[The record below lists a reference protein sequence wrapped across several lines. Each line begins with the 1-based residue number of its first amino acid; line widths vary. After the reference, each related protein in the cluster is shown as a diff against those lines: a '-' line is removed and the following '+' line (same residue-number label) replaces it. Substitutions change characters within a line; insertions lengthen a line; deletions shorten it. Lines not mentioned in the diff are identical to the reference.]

1 MANKKIS
8 ELSAVT
14 DLTSSDEFVVVD
26 SSVTK
31 KITFGNL
38 QKEIINY
45 LVPTN
50 ITVSAGNDVNLDDST
65 FHNSEIIKLTWSSA
79 NGNMTMTLPDCTSAN
94 NVNRAMRFISDS
106 SFSTNTRVYLTPASG
121 QNIDASTNYYEIN
134 KAYEGIKIWSD
145 GTEWFI
151 IQKKA

>member
-50 ITVSAGNDVNLDDST
+50 ITVSAGNDVDLDDST
-65 FHNSEIIKLTWSSA
+65 FHNSEIIKLTWSGA
-79 NGNMTMTLPDCTSAN
+79 NGNMTITLPD
-94 NVNRAMRFISDS
+94 
-106 SFSTNTRVYLTPASG
+106 
-121 QNIDASTNYYEIN
+121 
-134 KAYEGIKIWSD
+134 
-145 GTEWFI
+145 
-151 IQKKA
+151 

>member
-8 ELSAVT
+8 ELSAIT

-50 ITVSAGNDVNLDDST
+50 ITVSAGNDVDL
-65 FHNSEIIKLTWSSA
+65 
-79 NGNMTMTLPDCTSAN
+79 G
-94 NVNRAMRFISDS
+94 
-106 SFSTNTRVYLTPASG
+106 
-121 QNIDASTNYYEIN
+121 
-134 KAYEGIKIWSD
+134 
-145 GTEWFI
+145 
-151 IQKKA
+151 

>member
-8 ELSAVT
+8 ELSAIT

-50 ITVSAGNDVNLDDST
+50 ITVTAGNDVDL
-65 FHNSEIIKLTWSSA
+65 
-79 NGNMTMTLPDCTSAN
+79 G
-94 NVNRAMRFISDS
+94 
-106 SFSTNTRVYLTPASG
+106 
-121 QNIDASTNYYEIN
+121 
-134 KAYEGIKIWSD
+134 
-145 GTEWFI
+145 
-151 IQKKA
+151 